1 MKERR
6 SKPTLQERIQAY
18 LDAIPPAIAYSDG
31 HKQTFKVACLLF
43 NGWALTVDET
53 LAWLK
58 VYNAKC
64 QPPWSDKELA
74 HKAKDAAKAKHEK
87 PRGYLLGASIADQ
100 RSEPDWTLPTKLHAS
115 GKIPTTL
122 TTVNSKLRARA
133 HNMDSQPRGLHSVI
147 PRARKS
153 EYNVVNVVKV
163 HHHSLANP
171 KIERPNTTDPSS
183 AMGVLD
189 VSETTDL
196 ENDECR
202 PTRDAGGAERPSEE
216 SGIDT
221 DVEARRI
228 AYELVKLHEA
238 GAIKSEQDASF
249 YANLVNLFGASFT
262 ARREAACVQA
272 RSTQRA

>member
-1 MKERR
+1 M
-6 SKPTLQERIQAY
+6 
-18 LDAIPPAIAYSDG
+18 
-31 HKQTFKVACLLF
+31 LF

-58 VYNAKC
+58 VYNTKC
-64 QPPWSDKELA
+64 QPPWNDKELA

-87 PRGYLLGASIADQ
+87 TRGYLLGSIADQ
-100 RSEPDWTLPTKLHAS
+100 RSEPDWTLPTKPYAS

-122 TTVNSKLRARA
+122 TTVNSNLRARA
-133 HNMDSQPRGLHSVI
+133 HNMDSQPIGVRSVM

-153 EYNVVNVVKV
+153 ENNVVNVVKV
-163 HHHSLANP
+163 YHHSLAGP
-171 KIERPNTTDPSS
+171 KIERPHPTDPSS

-189 VSETTDL
+189 VSETTDR

-202 PTRDAGGAERPSEE
+202 PTRDAGGAERPNGE
-216 SGIDT
+216 SGIDR

-228 AYELVKLHEA
+228 AHELVKLHEA

-249 YANLVNLFGASFT
+249 YANLVHLFCASFS
-262 ARREAACVQA
+262 AHVGPQVFK
-272 RSTQRA
+272 QGVP